1 MSLKYEL
8 KHLSANAKEW
18 YNLKF
23 EEEIEYNSK
32 TITEL
37 ILDEETDT
45 VKIHLKDGQI
55 HVLPL
60 IKLIRIHYK

>member
-1 MSLKYEL
+1 MSLKFEL
-8 KHLSANAKEW
+8 KHLSTNAKEW
-18 YNLKF
+18 YHLDF

-32 TITEL
+32 IITNL

-45 VKIHLKDGQI
+45 VKIHLNNGQI

-60 IKLIRIHYK
+60 LKLIRIQYK